1 MSVVI
6 VAVSTSYKRKER
18 ASLANAPA
26 STVTTNG
33 QRKPLAH
40 TNAVYPQAC
49 HLSQSISFPFFTR
62 VGPPGRLASL
72 HLHPS
77 YTCIPVLL
85 FYQAVFCTSSNSAF
99 TPSVERPCF
108 TWTLTRSPSS
118 SRVALDQRPLWLVRL
133 TTTSDLI
140 SCF

>member
-49 HLSQSISFPFFTR
+49 HPSQSISFPFFTR

-99 TPSVERPCF
+99 TPSVATSVF
-108 TWTLTRSPSS
+108 HLDSDLFAVLVSS
-118 SRVALDQRPLWLVRL
+118 SPGPETPVTCATHNHL
-133 TTTSDLI
+133 
-140 SCF
+140 